1 LFVVRSRAPRLK
13 VGDYIGRRGYL
24 LTICTYQRLPLLST
38 AELVESL
45 LVQFRQC
52 GDSSHFANHAYSF
65 MPDHV
70 HFVVEG
76 RRADSDFTELA
87 RRWKSETSF
96 QFKQTNRRRLWQR
109 SFYDHVMRD
118 AAEMAAFAIYVID
131 NPVRAGLP
139 DARRRYPF
147 IGSDTMT
154 LDEIRS
160 RKLAR
165 PWPV

>member
-1 LFVVRSRAPRLK
+1 

-76 RRADSDFTELA
+76 RRADSDFCELA
-87 RRWKSETSF
+87 RRWKSQTSF
-96 QFKQTNRRRLWQR
+96 VFKQTNRRRLWQR

-131 NPVRAGLP
+131 NPCARDCRTRGAGIHSSAP
-139 DARRRYPF
+139 TR
-147 IGSDTMT
+147 
-154 LDEIRS
+154 
-160 RKLAR
+160 
-165 PWPV
+165 

>member
-1 LFVVRSRAPRLK
+1 
-13 VGDYIGRRGYL
+13 
-24 LTICTYQRLPLLST
+24 
-38 AELVESL
+38 
-45 LVQFRQC
+45 
-52 GDSSHFANHAYSF
+52 

-118 AAEMAAFAIYVID
+118 AAEMAAFGIYVID